1 MAVKKTTVKTEAAK
15 TAAKEEAAVKT
26 AAVKAEA
33 PAAAAP
39 VKAAAAV
46 KEAAPAKKAAEKKA
60 PAKKA
65 AKAET
70 NVEVFVEFN
79 NEQVA
84 LSEIIENVKTD
95 NVKAAKDIKIYVK
108 PEDNAAYYVADGRA
122 GKVKVYFC

>member
-46 KEAAPAKKAAEKKA
+46 KEAA

-108 PEDNAAYYVADGRA
+108 PEDNAAYYVADGKA